1 MKTIQTLT
9 DPGMFRTDRLPAPPV
24 RVDRKANVIF
34 GASLMQVGNLND
46 SEVRPWAVDAKTLDQ
61 ALSLSTRS
69 KNGLKARFTH
79 PNMSADG
86 MGSYLGR
93 WKNLRIDGDTLR
105 GDLHIADA
113 AFTSPQGDLGTY
125 VLDMAEQDP
134 EAFGVS
140 VATALDEANLQQWQ
154 DRLPDM
160 APADR
165 KAARWPMRFTRLR
178 AADVVDTPAAT
189 RTGLFSL
196 ADADL
201 RNLPAQA
208 TALLDTYF
216 TDAPPDVVRA
226 RIAGFLDR
234 YFSSKGAPMATETQ
248 AAEVVNSETP
258 APVQPAADLSA
269 VEVQPEVVETATADL
284 AQVERLR
291 CKQIR
296 ALCDLAGAGDK
307 FNAFVD
313 AGFSVEQTQTALSA
327 LVVARNPVLA
337 ASVTPQE
344 SDPHSGLKAEFADLQ
359 KRGMTFGM
367 TEEEYVKHA
376 NKA

>member
-1 MKTIQTLT
+1 MQTIDTAPAA
-9 DPGMFRTDRLPAPPV
+9 DMFRTEAARTAPQ
-24 RVDRKANVIF
+24 RVDRQANVIY
-34 GASLMQVGNLND
+34 GAAIMQGGNLN
-46 SEVRPWAVDAKTLDQ
+46 EGDARKWTADAETLQQVTQFGQQ
-61 ALSLSTRS
+61 AR
-69 KNGLKARFTH
+69 NGIKARFTH
-79 PNMSADG
+79 PNMSNDG

-93 WKNLRIDGDTLR
+93 WSNFRLDGNTVR
-105 GDLHIADA
+105 ADLHIADA
-113 AFTSPQGDLGTY
+113 AFTSPQGDLGNY
-125 VLDMAEQDP
+125 VMDLAEQDA

-140 VATALDEANLQQWQ
+140 IAASVDEQQLATWTDSLQQ
-154 DRLPDM
+154 M

-165 KAARWPMRFTRLR
+165 AAARWPMRFTRLR

-208 TALLDTYF
+208 TALLDVYF
-216 TDAPPDVVRA
+216 ADAQPDVVRA

-248 AAEVVNSETP
+248 TPDVVESETP

-269 VEVQPEVVETATADL
+269 VDVQPEVVQTASADL

-307 FNAFVD
+307 FNTFVD
-313 AGFSVEQTQTALSA
+313 AGFSVEQTQAALTQI
-327 LVVARNPVLA
+327 VAVRNPVLS

-344 SDPHSGLKAEFADLQ
+344 TDPHAELRAQFADLQ

-367 TEEEYVKHA
+367 SEDEYVKHA

>member
-1 MKTIQTLT
+1 
-9 DPGMFRTDRLPAPPV
+9 MFRTDASRTAPQ
-24 RVDRKANVIF
+24 RVDRQGNVIY
-34 GASLMQVGNLND
+34 GASIVQAGNLNEPD
-46 SEVRPWAVDAKTLDQ
+46 VRPWTVDSQTLQQVVDFGQ
-61 ALSLSTRS
+61 SSR
-69 KNGLKARFTH
+69 GGIKARFTH
-79 PNMSADG
+79 PNMSNDG

-93 WKNLRIDGDTLR
+93 WANFRLDGDIVR
-105 GDLHIADA
+105 ADLHIADA

-154 DRLPDM
+154 DTLPDM

-216 TDAPPDVVRA
+216 TDATPDVVRA

-234 YFSSKGAPMATETQ
+234 YFSAKGTPMATETQ

-284 AQVERLR
+284 AQAERLR

-313 AGFSVEQTQTALSA
+313 AGFSVEQTQAALSA

-337 ASVTPQE
+337 ASITPQE
-344 SDPHSGLKAEFADLQ
+344 SDPHSGLRAEFADLQ

-376 NKA
+376 SKS

>member
-1 MKTIQTLT
+1 MPQIDTA
-9 DPGMFRTDRLPAPPV
+9 PAAGMFRTDASRTAPQ
-24 RVDRKANVIF
+24 RVDRQGNVIY
-34 GASLMQVGNLND
+34 GASIMQAGSLNEGD
-46 SEVRPWAVDAKTLDQ
+46 ARPWTADMQTLQQVVDFGQ
-61 ALSLSTRS
+61 SSR
-69 KNGLKARFTH
+69 GGIKARFTH
-79 PNMSADG
+79 PNMSNDG

-93 WKNLRIDGDTLR
+93 WANFRLDGGTVR
-105 GDLHIADA
+105 ADLHIADA

-140 VATALDEANLQQWQ
+140 IATALDEANLQQWQ
-154 DRLPDM
+154 DTLPDM

-216 TDAPPDVVRA
+216 TDATPDVVRA

-313 AGFSVEQTQTALSA
+313 AGFSVEQTQAALSA

-344 SDPHSGLKAEFADLQ
+344 SDPHSGLRAEFADLQ

>member
-1 MKTIQTLT
+1 
-9 DPGMFRTDRLPAPPV
+9 
-24 RVDRKANVIF
+24 
-34 GASLMQVGNLND
+34 
-46 SEVRPWAVDAKTLDQ
+46 
-61 ALSLSTRS
+61 
-69 KNGLKARFTH
+69 
-79 PNMSADG
+79 
-86 MGSYLGR
+86 
-93 WKNLRIDGDTLR
+93 
-105 GDLHIADA
+105 
-113 AFTSPQGDLGTY
+113 
-125 VLDMAEQDP
+125 
-134 EAFGVS
+134 
-140 VATALDEANLQQWQ
+140 
-154 DRLPDM
+154 
-160 APADR
+160 
-165 KAARWPMRFTRLR
+165 
-178 AADVVDTPAAT
+178 
-189 RTGLFSL
+189 
-196 ADADL
+196 
-201 RNLPAQA
+201 
-208 TALLDTYF
+208 
-216 TDAPPDVVRA
+216 
-226 RIAGFLDR
+226 
-234 YFSSKGAPMATETQ
+234 MATETQ

-296 ALCDLAGAGDK
+296 ALCDLAGSGDK

-313 AGFSVEQTQTALSA
+313 AGFSVEQTQAALSA